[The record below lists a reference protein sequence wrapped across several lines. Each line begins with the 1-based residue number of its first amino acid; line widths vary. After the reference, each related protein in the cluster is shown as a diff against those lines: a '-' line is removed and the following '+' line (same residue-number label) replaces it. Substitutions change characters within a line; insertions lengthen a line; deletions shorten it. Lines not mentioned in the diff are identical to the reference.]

1 MYGYPKTE
9 IRKDGKL
16 MGWFII
22 RGEMIYVFSLNGCIK
37 SVVSTDDDKRSL
49 ALSILRDPDMI

>member
-1 MYGYPKTE
+1 MFGYPKTE

-16 MGWFII
+16 MGWFIV
-22 RGEMIYVFSLNGCIK
+22 RGEMIYVISPNGCIK
-37 SVVSTDDDKRSL
+37 SVARNSEDNRSL

>member
-1 MYGYPKTE
+1 
-9 IRKDGKL
+9 

-22 RGEMIYVFSLNGCIK
+22 RGEMIYVFSLSGCIK

>member
-1 MYGYPKTE
+1 
-9 IRKDGKL
+9 

-37 SVVSTDDDKRSL
+37 SVASTDDDKRSL